1 MRLEELERAHPEAE
15 IQLWAEDEARLGLK
29 PVIRRVWAPV
39 GRRPVARFKR
49 GYKWIYL
56 YAFVHP
62 ESGEVYWLV
71 LPTVNV
77 ELFSMTLNEFAR
89 EVGAGKNK
97 RVVLVVDQAGWHT
110 GKEVEVPEKG
120 YALSSCPRARPS
132 YSRRRGCGL

>member
-1 MRLEELERAHPEAE
+1 
-15 IQLWAEDEARLGLK
+15 
-29 PVIRRVWAPV
+29 V

-71 LPTVNV
+71 LPTVNT

-120 YALSSCPRARPS
+120 YTLSSCPRARPS